1 MVVKVFLDDRE
12 REQFYEAGDLPLR
25 LGARVVV
32 EHAERLRVGK
42 VIAKAPYFPRHKL
55 KIPLKPVLRLATP
68 DDVERTRGVTVRE
81 DEACQ
86 VAARVVAEQNLPMKI
101 VHVRSSGNGN
111 RLTVLYTAE
120 ERVDFRDLVR
130 DLAQRLRARIEMK
143 HIGVRDEAAI
153 TGAGVGSCGRT
164 LCCKSWLPRFHPV
177 TMKMVKVQNLSP
189 GSTKITG
196 VCGRL
201 KCCVAYEYPIY
212 SELARALPKVGQ
224 PIDTPEGPG
233 TVQTQ
238 DILGEA
244 VLVQLESGAQLRVT
258 LEDIMRIATARY
270 EERGG
275 GHKCNKCGDGS
286 GCGGGACGG
295 GGCGNGACGT
305 KAVGHEGGSGTPE

>member
-1 MVVKVFLDDRE
+1 
-12 REQFYEAGDLPLR
+12 
-25 LGARVVV
+25 
-32 EHAERLRVGK
+32 
-42 VIAKAPYFPRHKL
+42 
-55 KIPLKPVLRLATP
+55 
-68 DDVERTRGVTVRE
+68 
-81 DEACQ
+81 
-86 VAARVVAEQNLPMKI
+86 
-101 VHVRSSGNGN
+101 
-111 RLTVLYTAE
+111 
-120 ERVDFRDLVR
+120 
-130 DLAQRLRARIEMK
+130 
-143 HIGVRDEAAI
+143 
-153 TGAGVGSCGRT
+153 
-164 LCCKSWLPRFHPV
+164 
-177 TMKMVKVQNLSP
+177 MKMVKVQNLSP

-212 SELARALPKVGQ
+212 SDLARALPKVGQ